1 MDQDRAGVTVLLL
14 TGGDP
19 IDPALDAVLPQDA
32 FVIAAD
38 SGIEQALALG
48 RTVDLAVGDFDSV
61 AAAALE
67 AAEASGAVVE
77 RHPEAKDE
85 TDLELGLAAAALRDA
100 ARVVVAGGHG
110 GRVDHF
116 LANAL
121 LLASPR
127 FAHMRIEAYVGP
139 SRIVVIRDGATLVGD
154 VGDLVSL
161 LAVGGAAEGV
171 RTTGLRYALR
181 RERLEV
187 GSTRGVSNVFEEP
200 SATVELDGGTL
211 LAVQPGLAA

>member
-1 MDQDRAGVTVLLL
+1 MDDDQAGVTVLLL

-19 IDPALDAVLPQDA
+19 IDPALAAALPQEA

-38 SGIEQALALG
+38 SGVEQALALG
-48 RTVDLAVGDFDSV
+48 LTVDLAVGDFDSV
-61 AAAALE
+61 AAAAL
-67 AAEASGAVVE
+67 GAVEEAGARVE

-85 TDLELGLAAAALRDA
+85 TDLELGLAAASSREAV
-100 ARVVVAGGHG
+100 RVVVAGGHG

-127 FAHMRIEAYVGP
+127 FAHMRVEAYVGP
-139 SRIVVIRDGATLVGD
+139 SRIVVVRDGATLVGE

-161 LAVGGAAEGV
+161 LAVGGAAVGV
-171 RTTGLRYALR
+171 RTSGLRYPLR

-187 GSTRGVSNVFEEP
+187 GSTRGVSNVFEEA
-200 SATVELDGGTL
+200 SATVELDAGTL
-211 LAVQPGLAA
+211 LAVQPGMAA